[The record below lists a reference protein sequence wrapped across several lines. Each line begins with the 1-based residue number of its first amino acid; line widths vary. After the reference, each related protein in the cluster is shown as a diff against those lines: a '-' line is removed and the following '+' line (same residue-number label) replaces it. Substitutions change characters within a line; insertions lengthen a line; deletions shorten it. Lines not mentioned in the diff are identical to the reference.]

1 MNFMRKL
8 RVILVILICS
18 VQCLASQSILLSV
31 NGSRTLEIANFYYNK
46 IMLRNFANNGYT
58 IQFYGL
64 EYKRVN
70 DSVYYVKSKSG
81 GGTIEILNESDSVEV
96 ASFDLSVVTKFVIPD
111 IKFKPGYRTLEL
123 GTMLM
128 PYTDSF
134 YCEPSI
140 LRGHNFEELY
150 YRIISYHFS
159 IYREGTCIYTSFNE
173 GNRLSESIKH
183 AIGQARYKDRFIL
196 TDIKVTDNYG
206 NLFTIP
212 EYRAMC
218 CY

>member
-1 MNFMRKL
+1 
-8 RVILVILICS
+8 
-18 VQCLASQSILLSV
+18 
-31 NGSRTLEIANFYYNK
+31 
-46 IMLRNFANNGYT
+46 MLRNFANNGYT

-96 ASFDLSVVTKFVIPD
+96 ASFDLSVVTKFVIPG
-111 IKFKPGYRTLEL
+111 IKFKPGYRQLEL
-123 GTMLM
+123 RDRLY
-128 PYTDSF
+128 PKTDSF

-140 LRGHNFEELY
+140 LRGYNFEELH
-150 YRIISYHFS
+150 YRITSYHFS
-159 IYREGTCIYTSFNE
+159 VYRESICIYTSFNE

-183 AIGQARYKDRFIL
+183 AIGQARYKDWFIL

-212 EYRAMC
+212 EYRLPR